1 MERVHFIAI
10 TSVCLMFYS
19 AECNFASLLCPKS
32 TRNDDE
38 KLQIEGKKILMK
50 IRKKTDEKNSD
61 EINSNENNQ
70 IKKSNKKLMQ
80 IKIVPHNFASG
91 KDENCEYLLV
101 FN

>member
-1 MERVHFIAI
+1 MK
-10 TSVCLMFYS
+10 
-19 AECNFASLLCPKS
+19 NF
-32 TRNDDE
+32 
-38 KLQIEGKKILMK
+38 KLKEKKILMK

-80 IKIVPHNFASG
+80 IKIVPHNSASG

>member
-1 MERVHFIAI
+1 MFVWCSTVRNAILHRFYVQRVHE
-10 TSVCLMFYS
+10 MMMK
-19 AECNFASLLCPKS
+19 NFKLKKKKFWWKS
-32 TRNDDE
+32 
-38 KLQIEGKKILMK
+38 G
-50 IRKKTDEKNSD
+50 KKTDEKNSD